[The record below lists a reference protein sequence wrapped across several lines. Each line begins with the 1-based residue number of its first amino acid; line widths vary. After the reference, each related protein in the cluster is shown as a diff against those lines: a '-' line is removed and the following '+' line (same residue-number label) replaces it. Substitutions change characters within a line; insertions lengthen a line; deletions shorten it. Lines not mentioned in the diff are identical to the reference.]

1 MTRITEPS
9 KKYPLLRASYFASK
23 RELGQVPGSIKVLGH
38 HAKLLL
44 GYIQMEL
51 MVKLSTHIDPKL
63 ANLCQAR
70 AAALIGCA
78 FCIDLSSAKCRES
91 GATEGQ
97 LQSLADYQ
105 SSPHFSILERACL
118 RYVDAMTQTPVDV
131 PDELFNG
138 LSALLDKKELVE
150 LTALI
155 AWQNF
160 RSRFDHAFGLESQGF
175 LNQRISQ

>member
-1 MTRITEPS
+1 MTRIAEPS
-9 KKYPLLRASYFASK
+9 KMYPLLRASYFASK

-38 HAKLLL
+38 HAKLLM

-51 MVKLSTHIDPKL
+51 MVKLSRRIDAKL

-70 AAALIGCA
+70 AANLIGCA
-78 FCIDLSSAKCRES
+78 FCIDLSAAKCRES
-91 GATEGQ
+91 GATEEQ
-97 LQSLADYQ
+97 LQSLADYE

-118 RYVDAMTQTPVDV
+118 RYADAMTQTPVEV
-131 PDELFNG
+131 PDDMFNE

-160 RSRFDHAFGLESQGF
+160 RSRFDHAFKLESQGF
-175 LNQRISQ
+175 MKQVMAQ